1 MSDSPTPGWLK
12 GLIIVFACTSALTF
26 GLFLYRHSEDS
37 ALFERYRDLVT
48 QRDQMRAY
56 VPTLSSQP
64 EALNQ
69 AIAARRTQLSN
80 LKEAED
86 QARRDVDRLVGEAS
100 VKAQSISSLAQSEGK
115 RYSTLL
121 TDARARRMELH
132 QEEDRALALERDLDE
147 RRLRAREQLQIL
159 SRELEQLRRE
169 GRNQTGEL
177 DNRVEELDER
187 ILQLSEQR
195 ELNNRELK
203 SDGQVLAARAT
214 DGFLVID
221 RGHQHSLR
229 KGMRFTVYNRRG
241 GRHVIKGQVEVV
253 EVDARTA
260 VCRVLEELDGN
271 DPLIPGDHLHNPV
284 YNPTETKIFVL
295 AGDFTQFSRDE
306 LARFITESGGRVD
319 RQLSTSSDYLVAG
332 GRAEA
337 ALEQASKLGI
347 AILSEGQV
355 LELVRYKP
363 SSLIGAGV
371 TVTLRGKFTTVSA
384 GRIETFVKNSGGS
397 ITGRLDQNTQ
407 VLIAGEGAEAD
418 IATAKSLGL
427 IVVDQAQ
434 FTHLNN

>member
-37 ALFERYRDLVT
+37 ALFERYRDLVH
-48 QRDQMRAY
+48 QRDQMRLY
-56 VPTLSSQP
+56 VPKLAPQP
-64 EALNQ
+64 EALTQ
-69 AIAARRTQLSN
+69 AITARREQLTN
-80 LKEAED
+80 LREAED
-86 QARRDVDRLVGEAS
+86 TARRDVDRLVGEAT
-100 VKAQSISSLAQSEGK
+100 VKAQSIASLAQNEGK

-121 TDARARRMELH
+121 ADASARRNELH

-147 RRLRAREQLQIL
+147 RRLRAREQLEIL
-159 SRELEQLRRE
+159 ARDLESLRRDA
-169 GRNQTGEL
+169 RNETGEL
-177 DNRVEELDER
+177 DTRVSELDER

-195 ELNNRELK
+195 ELNNRELR
-203 SDGQVLAARAT
+203 SDGQLLAARAT
-214 DGFLVID
+214 DGFVVID

-229 KGMRFTVYNRRG
+229 NGMRFTVYNRRG
-241 GRHVIKGQVEVV
+241 GRYVIKGQVEVV

-260 VCRVLEELDGN
+260 VCRVLEEHDAN
-271 DPLIPGDHLHNPV
+271 DPLVPGDHLHNPV
-284 YNPTETKIFVL
+284 YNPNETKIFVL

-306 LARFITESGGRVD
+306 LTRFITESGGRVD
-319 RQLSTSSDYLVAG
+319 RELSTATDYLVAG

-337 ALEQASKLGI
+337 ELAQASKLGI

-355 LELVRYKP
+355 LELVRYAP

-371 TVTLRGKFTTVSA
+371 TVTLRGRFTTVSA
-384 GRIETFVKNSGGS
+384 GKIESFIRNSGGS

-427 IVVDQAQ
+427 IVVNQAQ